1 MNIFALVATVI
12 FLLALIGALFL
23 IALLLELIRESNEG
37 PDDKNL

>member
-23 IALLLELIRESNEG
+23 IALLLELIQGTNEG
-37 PDDKNL
+37 PDDNNL